1 MQLNPNLVRFPF
13 LFIFCYVFFFLFLFV
28 SFYFAL
34 FSLVYLISLR
44 FISLGTG
51 RQEFSVRATFSLKV
65 YKFIMKE
72 QKKQCSLGFGRSPSR
87 KKAKHLLTALIS
99 ILKSMLKTRKLILNG
114 KVLDQTPKAGSGAIS
129 VCFPPYTPHDFS
141 VTIFAAHNFRISL
154 VNLQEESRI
163 F

>member
-1 MQLNPNLVRFPF
+1 M
-13 LFIFCYVFFFLFLFV
+13 FFFLFLFI

-72 QKKQCSLGFGRSPSR
+72 QKNSVHLGLGDLQAGRRPN
-87 KKAKHLLTALIS
+87 T
-99 ILKSMLKTRKLILNG
+99 
-114 KVLDQTPKAGSGAIS
+114 
-129 VCFPPYTPHDFS
+129 Y
-141 VTIFAAHNFRISL
+141 
-154 VNLQEESRI
+154 
-163 F
+163 